1 MRNGQLWLVR
11 VRKKH
16 AVGGK
21 RGKKTQTHKTRE
33 STTKESGK
41 RRTHRHGQETRECGT
56 RLIRIEPTRLAVA
69 ATLLPLAAAKAPIL
83 VPAAPTS
90 AGVAVA
96 VAHAA
101 VATEV
106 ATEVAT
112 RRTDVAARG
121 TIELAVLL
129 ALLPTAEMTA
139 EAAVAPL
146 EAVLIAAVLTT
157 RPDSTASVRENKSS
171 KKKLC

>member
-1 MRNGQLWLVR
+1 MAL
-11 VRKKH
+11 
-16 AVGGK
+16 
-21 RGKKTQTHKTRE
+21 
-33 STTKESGK
+33 
-41 RRTHRHGQETRECGT
+41 
-56 RLIRIEPTRLAVA
+56 
-69 ATLLPLAAAKAPIL
+69 
-83 VPAAPTS
+83 
-90 AGVAVA
+90 
-96 VAHAA
+96 AA

-106 ATEVAT
+106 ATPPT

-157 RPDSTASVRENKSS
+157 RPDSTASVRENKS
-171 KKKLC
+171 

>member
-96 VAHAA
+96 VALAA

-106 ATEVAT
+106 ATPPP